1 MFVRQLRSDL
11 SETAMIFKHT
21 CVTSDVFKLI
31 STLEFDLEIGGH
43 FLPTRLELFQ
53 DTERANLFRC
63 RMWERD
69 LFRLTPTPYK
79 DEATGKMIAGE
90 EDEEL
95 LIERTWELSDEF
107 ESFEADSEQDA
118 INQVLAALK
127 AYLERL
133 QPSDR
138 N

>member
-1 MFVRQLRSDL
+1 
-11 SETAMIFKHT
+11 MIIQHPF
-21 CVTSDVFKLI
+21 VTSDVFKLI
-31 STLEFDLEIGGH
+31 STLEFDLEVNGH

-69 LFRLTPTPYK
+69 LFRLKPTPFK
-79 DEATGKMIAGE
+79 DEVTGKLVEGE

-107 ESFEADSEQDA
+107 ESFEADSAEDA
-118 INQVLAALK
+118 INQVLEALK
-127 AYLERL
+127 GYLERL
-133 QPSDR
+133 QAGDR

>member
-1 MFVRQLRSDL
+1 
-11 SETAMIFKHT
+11 MIIQHPF
-21 CVTSDVFKLI
+21 VTSDVFKLI
-31 STLEFDLEIGGH
+31 STLEFDLEVNGH

-53 DTERANLFRC
+53 DTERADLFRC

-69 LFRLTPTPYK
+69 LFRLQPTPYK
-79 DEATGKMIAGE
+79 DEATGKLVEGE

-107 ESFEADSEQDA
+107 ESFEADSAEDA
-118 INQVLAALK
+118 INQVFDALK
-127 AYLERL
+127 GYLERL
-133 QPSDR
+133 QAGDR

>member
-1 MFVRQLRSDL
+1 
-11 SETAMIFKHT
+11 MIIQHPF
-21 CVTSDVFKLI
+21 VTSDVFKLI
-31 STLEFDLEIGGH
+31 STLEFDLEVNGH

-69 LFRLTPTPYK
+69 LFRLKPTPFK
-79 DEATGKMIAGE
+79 DELTGKLVEGE

-107 ESFEADSEQDA
+107 ESFEADSAEDA
-118 INQVLAALK
+118 INQVLEALK
-127 AYLERL
+127 GYLERL
-133 QPSDR
+133 QAGDR

>member
-1 MFVRQLRSDL
+1 
-11 SETAMIFKHT
+11 MIIQHPF
-21 CVTSDVFKLI
+21 VTSDVFKLI
-31 STLEFDLEIGGH
+31 STLEFDLEVNGH

-53 DTERANLFRC
+53 DTERADLFRC

-69 LFRLTPTPYK
+69 LFRLKPTPYK
-79 DEATGKMIAGE
+79 DEVTGKLIEGE

-107 ESFEADSEQDA
+107 ESFEAESAEDA
-118 INQVLAALK
+118 INQVLEALK
-127 AYLERL
+127 GYLERL
-133 QPSDR
+133 QAGDR

>member
-1 MFVRQLRSDL
+1 
-11 SETAMIFKHT
+11 MIIKHPF
-21 CVTSDVFKLI
+21 VTSDVFKLI

-53 DTERANLFRC
+53 DTENENVFRC

-69 LFRLTPTPYK
+69 LFRLKATPYE
-79 DEATGKMIAGE
+79 DEATGKVVAGE

-95 LIERTWELSDEF
+95 LVERTWELSDEF
-107 ESFEADSEQDA
+107 ESFEADSPEDA
-118 INQVLAALK
+118 INLVLDALRH
-127 AYLERL
+127 YLEKL
-133 QPSDR
+133 TVGNR

>member
-1 MFVRQLRSDL
+1 
-11 SETAMIFKHT
+11 MIIQHPF
-21 CVTSDVFKLI
+21 VTSDVFKLI
-31 STLEFDLEIGGH
+31 STLEFDLEIDGH

-53 DTERANLFRC
+53 DTERADLYRC

-69 LFRLTPTPYK
+69 LFRLKPTPCR
-79 DEATGKMIAGE
+79 DAATGLMVEEE

-107 ESFEADSEQDA
+107 ESFEADSPETA
-118 INQVLAALK
+118 INQVLEALK
-127 AYLERL
+127 AHLGRIGTN
-133 QPSDR
+133 DR

>member
-1 MFVRQLRSDL
+1 
-11 SETAMIFKHT
+11 MIIQHPF
-21 CVTSDVFKLI
+21 VTSDVFKLI
-31 STLEFDLEIGGH
+31 STLEFDLEVGGH

-53 DTERANLFRC
+53 DTERDKLFRC

-69 LFRLTPTPYK
+69 LFRMKPTPCR
-79 DEATGKMIAGE
+79 DETTGKIVEGE

-107 ESFEADSEQDA
+107 ESFEADSPEHA
-118 INQVLAALK
+118 INQVLDALTN
-127 AYLERL
+127 YLERL
-133 QPSDR
+133 QAGDR

>member
-1 MFVRQLRSDL
+1 MVRQSSGGV
-11 SETAMIFKHT
+11 SEKGVIIQHP

-31 STLEFDLEIGGH
+31 STIEFDLEINGH
-43 FLPTRLELFQ
+43 LLPTRLELFQ
-53 DTERANLFRC
+53 DTERENVFRA

-69 LFRLTPTPYK
+69 LFRLRPTPHT
-79 DEATGKMIAGE
+79 DEATGEVIDGE

-107 ESFEADSEQDA
+107 ESFEADSAEAA
-118 INQVLAALK
+118 IGRVLDALK
-127 AYLERL
+127 EHLERVH
-133 QPSDR
+133 SADR

>member
-1 MFVRQLRSDL
+1 MFRQGRLFLPD
-11 SETAMIFKHT
+11 TGMIIQHPF
-21 CVTSDVFKLI
+21 VTSDVFKLL
-31 STLEFDLEIGGH
+31 STLEFDLEVNGH

-69 LFRLTPTPYK
+69 LFRLKPTPFK
-79 DEATGKMIAGE
+79 DELTGKLVEGE

-107 ESFEADSEQDA
+107 ESFEADSAEDA
-118 INQVLAALK
+118 INQVLEALK
-127 AYLERL
+127 GYLERL
-133 QPSDR
+133 QAGDR

>member
-1 MFVRQLRSDL
+1 
-11 SETAMIFKHT
+11 MIIQHPF
-21 CVTSDVFKLI
+21 VTSDVFKLI
-31 STLEFDLEIGGH
+31 STLEFDLEIDGH

-53 DTERANLFRC
+53 DTERADLFRC

-69 LFRLTPTPYK
+69 LFRLKPTPYK
-79 DEATGKMIAGE
+79 DAATGQMIEGE

-107 ESFEADSEQDA
+107 ESFEADSPETA
-118 INQVLAALK
+118 INQVLEALK
-127 AYLERL
+127 AHLGRL
-133 QPSDR
+133 DANDR

>member
-1 MFVRQLRSDL
+1 
-11 SETAMIFKHT
+11 MIIQHPF
-21 CVTSDVFKLI
+21 VTSDVFKLI
-31 STLEFDLEIGGH
+31 STLEFDLEVNGH

-69 LFRLTPTPYK
+69 LFRLKPTPFK
-79 DEATGKMIAGE
+79 DELTGKLVEGE

-107 ESFEADSEQDA
+107 ESFEADSAENA
-118 INQVLAALK
+118 INQVLEALK
-127 AYLERL
+127 GYLERL
-133 QPSDR
+133 QAGDR

>member
-1 MFVRQLRSDL
+1 
-11 SETAMIFKHT
+11 MIIKHPF
-21 CVTSDVFKLI
+21 VTSDVFKLI

-53 DTERANLFRC
+53 DTEKEDVFRC

-69 LFRLTPTPYK
+69 LFRLKPTPYE
-79 DEATGKMIAGE
+79 DEATGKLVAGE

-95 LIERTWELSDEF
+95 LVERTWELSDEF
-107 ESFEADSEQDA
+107 ESFEAESPEHA
-118 INQVLAALK
+118 INQVLDALRH
-127 AYLERL
+127 YLEGL
-133 QPSDR
+133 DAGSR

>member
-1 MFVRQLRSDL
+1 M
-11 SETAMIFKHT
+11 MIHHPF
-21 CVTSDVFKLI
+21 VTSNVFKLI
-31 STLEFDLEIGGH
+31 STLEFDLEIDGH

-53 DTERANLFRC
+53 DTERDNMFRC

-69 LFRLTPTPYK
+69 LFRLRPTPYT
-79 DEATGKMIAGE
+79 DEATGNVVDAE

-107 ESFEADSEQDA
+107 DQFEAASPEHA
-118 INQVLAALK
+118 INQVLDALRT
-127 AYLERL
+127 YLEGL
-133 QPSDR
+133 QPGSR

>member
-1 MFVRQLRSDL
+1 
-11 SETAMIFKHT
+11 MIIQHPF
-21 CVTSDVFKLI
+21 VTSDVFKLL
-31 STLEFDLEIGGH
+31 STLEFDLEVNGH

-69 LFRLTPTPYK
+69 LFRLKPTPFK
-79 DEATGKMIAGE
+79 DEVTGKLVEGE

-107 ESFEADSEQDA
+107 ESFEADSAEDA
-118 INQVLAALK
+118 INQVLEALK
-127 AYLERL
+127 GYLERL
-133 QPSDR
+133 QAGDR

>member
-1 MFVRQLRSDL
+1 
-11 SETAMIFKHT
+11 
-21 CVTSDVFKLI
+21 VTSDVFKLI

-79 DEATGKMIAGE
+79 DEATGKLIEGE

-107 ESFEADSEQDA
+107 ENFAADSAEDA
-118 INQVLAALK
+118 INQVVTALK
-127 AYLERL
+127 EYLERL
-133 QPSDR
+133 QPTDR

>member
-1 MFVRQLRSDL
+1 
-11 SETAMIFKHT
+11 MIIQHPF
-21 CVTSDVFKLI
+21 VTSDVFKLI
-31 STLEFDLEIGGH
+31 STLEFDLEVNGH

-53 DTERANLFRC
+53 DTERADLFRC

-69 LFRLTPTPYK
+69 LFRLKPTPYK
-79 DEATGKMIAGE
+79 DEATGKLVEGE

-107 ESFEADSEQDA
+107 ESFEADSADDA
-118 INQVLAALK
+118 INQVLDALK
-127 AYLERL
+127 GYLERL
-133 QPSDR
+133 QAGDR